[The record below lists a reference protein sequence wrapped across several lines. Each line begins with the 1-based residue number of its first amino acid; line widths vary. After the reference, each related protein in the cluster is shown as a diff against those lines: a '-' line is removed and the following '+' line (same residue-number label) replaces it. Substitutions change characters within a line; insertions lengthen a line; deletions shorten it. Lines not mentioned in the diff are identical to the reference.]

1 MWPLS
6 SFQTMMVSF
15 RKLTFLI
22 CGLFLTA
29 VEVSLNIDSFEVD
42 EGVSVSV
49 CVSLS
54 NEIERDVEVM
64 VATQNGSAFGKISLV
79 K

>member
-22 CGLFLTA
+22 CGLFLIA
-29 VEVSLNIDSFEVD
+29 VEVSLTIDSFEVH

-54 NEIERDVEVM
+54 NDIERDVEVI
-64 VATQNGSAFGKISLV
+64 VATQSGSALGKISLV